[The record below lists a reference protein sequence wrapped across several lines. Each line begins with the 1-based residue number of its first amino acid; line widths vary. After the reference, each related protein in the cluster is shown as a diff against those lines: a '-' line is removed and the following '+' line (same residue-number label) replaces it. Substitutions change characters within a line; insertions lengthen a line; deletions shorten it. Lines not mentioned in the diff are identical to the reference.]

1 VERGLRYLQQFT
13 PGRPFS
19 PREILPQHYWYAQ
32 YYAALA
38 MWTAGDEYWT
48 AWLPAIRDELLTK
61 AKAGGGSWSDVSHGS
76 SYATAMAL
84 IILQLPNNYLPI
96 LQK

>member
-1 VERGLRYLQQFT
+1 MEGGLKYLQQFT
-13 PGRPFS
+13 PGRQFS
-19 PREILPQHYWYAQ
+19 PREIPPQHYWYGQ

-38 MWTAGDEYWT
+38 MWTAGDDYWT
-48 AWLPAIRDELLTK
+48 PWLPAIRDELL
-61 AKAGGGSWSDVSHGS
+61 AKARTGGGAWNDPYQGTVYG
-76 SYATAMAL
+76 TAMAL